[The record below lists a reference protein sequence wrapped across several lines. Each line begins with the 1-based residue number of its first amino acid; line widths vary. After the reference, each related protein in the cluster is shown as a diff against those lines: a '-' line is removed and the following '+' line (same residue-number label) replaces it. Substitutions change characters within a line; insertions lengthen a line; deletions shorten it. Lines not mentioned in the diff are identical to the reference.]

1 MLGLSCVRTLC
12 RLYRFRVEED
22 FLLLCR
28 PWQETSSATSN
39 FKKIMDC
46 LKSIQSPSSWC
57 QTQLQLIKRNTGVVV
72 MTGSAPT
79 AAPTPS
85 LAGS

>member
-12 RLYRFRVEED
+12 RLFRFRVEED

-28 PWQETSSATSN
+28 PWQETSSATSD
-39 FKKIMDC
+39 FEKIMVC
-46 LKSIQSPSSWC
+46 LMSIQSPSSWC
-57 QTQLQLIKRNTGVVV
+57 QAQLKLIKSNTGIVVI
-72 MTGSAPT
+72 TGSAPT